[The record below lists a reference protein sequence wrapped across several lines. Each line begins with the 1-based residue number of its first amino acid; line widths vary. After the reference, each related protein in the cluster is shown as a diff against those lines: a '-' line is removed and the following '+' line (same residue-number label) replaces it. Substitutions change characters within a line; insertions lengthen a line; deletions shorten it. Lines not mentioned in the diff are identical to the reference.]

1 MAAQPI
7 YIETE
12 EEIPEVIERVRR
24 TPTDDIPLVLPT
36 RSRFGQSR
44 FNFQLLR
51 QYAHDMG
58 KRIAIISS
66 DPAIQQMAEENGFRA
81 FRAVEQYGDGD
92 HVEQTAREVGPVA
105 AAPIV
110 ELPPARTLPKPPA
123 AAPTAPRLIVKPP
136 ARIPSKL
143 ATEAKPGR
151 LLLYA
156 GAGLML
162 IAGLVA
168 GALYVP
174 AATVTIKAD
183 ATAFSSDVQVDAAPG
198 QQPVRVRTVPVS
210 KQASGGF
217 KATGTKTTPAAVATG
232 AVTFTNTC
240 GGALAP
246 TFTINTG
253 QRVSGGGQTFATTGT
268 VSNLQPGQSASANI
282 TAVNPGAAGNVAD
295 HTINSIQGSS
305 WDCLKVV
312 NPSPTSGGADEKKE
326 PQIQTSDIENARS
339 SLEAQIR
346 KDIGDELS
354 KQVQTN
360 EKLADTA
367 IQFSPP
373 DFSSDQ
379 PVGTVTGGF
388 NATMKITAEGA
399 FYFPDDVQKAMS
411 DLLAKK
417 VPAGKQLTDNK
428 VKNDYSIVNASGGGH
443 LSFKGTASSFVAP
456 KVDRDHLKGLLA
468 AQSVGGARAQ
478 LAKLPI
484 KSATIKQS
492 PFALPFMPLSS
503 SRITIV
509 YEIDQVASTPNSASQ
524 S

>member
-24 TPTDDIPLVLPT
+24 TPSEDIPLVLPS

-51 QYAHDMG
+51 QYAQDMG
-58 KRIAIISS
+58 KRISIISP
-66 DPAIQQMAEENGFRA
+66 DPAVQQMAEENGFRA
-81 FRAVEQYGDGD
+81 FRAVEQYGGVD
-92 HVEQTAREVGPVA
+92 HLDTGPGNA
-105 AAPIV
+105 AVPPPASAPIV
-110 ELPPARTLPKPPA
+110 ELPPARTLPKPSAGAPA
-123 AAPTAPRLIVKPP
+123 APRLLVKPP
-136 ARIPSKL
+136 PRIPSKV
-143 ATEAKPGR
+143 ATEARPGR
-151 LLLYA
+151 LLLYT

-162 IAGLVA
+162 IVGLVA

-183 ATAFSSDVQVDAAPG
+183 ATAFVSDVQVDAAPG
-198 QQPVRVRTVPVS
+198 QPPVRVRTVPVT

-217 KATGTKTTPAAVATG
+217 KATGTKTTPGTVATG
-232 AVTFTNTC
+232 AATFNNTC
-240 GGALAP
+240 DFLGFNLPDG
-246 TFTINTG
+246 F
-253 QRVSGGGQTFATTGT
+253 RVAGGGQTFALKG
-268 VSNLQPGQSASANI
+268 SLGPLYKGQSASGPIVA
-282 TAVNPGAAGNVAD
+282 TAPGNAGNVGANVI
-295 HTINSIQGSS
+295 TTVINNPGN
-305 WDCLKVV
+305 CLTVT
-312 NPSPTSGGADEKKE
+312 NAAPTGGGADEKKE

-346 KDIGDELS
+346 KDIGDELN
-354 KQVQTN
+354 KQTQTG
-360 EKLADTA
+360 EKLADVA
-367 IQFSPP
+367 IQYSPP

-388 NATMKITAEGA
+388 NATMKIAAEGA
-399 FYFPDDVQKAMS
+399 FYAPDDVQKAMS

-428 VKNDYSIVNASGGGH
+428 VKTTYDIANASGGGH

-456 KVDRDHLKGLLA
+456 KVDREHLKGLLA
-468 AQSVGGARAQ
+468 AQSVGGAKAQ
-478 LAKLPI
+478 LSKLPI
-484 KSATIKQS
+484 KTATIKQA

-509 YEIDQVASTPNSASQ
+509 YEIDQVASTPSPAAQHS
-524 S
+524 